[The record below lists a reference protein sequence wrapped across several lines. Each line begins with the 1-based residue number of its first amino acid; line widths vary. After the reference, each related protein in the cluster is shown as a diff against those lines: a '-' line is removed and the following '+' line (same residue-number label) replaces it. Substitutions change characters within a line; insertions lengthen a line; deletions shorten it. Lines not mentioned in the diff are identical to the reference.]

1 MGVNMDNQKLKQL
14 IEKPGKSINAIQEES
29 GMKSGTLYRL
39 LSGKHKDLTLTNAF
53 NLADA
58 LGVDINEFRKDESI
72 WN

>member
-1 MGVNMDNQKLKQL
+1 MNIKKLRQIIDKS
-14 IEKPGKSINAIQEES
+14 GKTINAIQEES